1 MSLSSIIR
9 STEPECR
16 SIREIIRTTAPL
28 KKSFNTYSGLPA
40 FSKYPIINEYHLE
53 SSFQSSIV
61 GTAFD
66 ILTKIICSYYTN
78 NKFNTDDLMQ
88 FWIARYLDENE
99 DVQQLY
105 YDAQNLVDDVI
116 NSKLIT
122 EMSLSDDLI
131 SSIWLFAKLEV
142 LWRSGFIR
150 SVEKNDVISSPSAIV
165 SEDLIAMG
173 QSFIENFIDTGLVRS
188 NSLIT
193 YSPYFSADIELKLGG
208 IDADICID
216 NTLYDI
222 KSTKK
227 LGFRIQESIQ
237 LTAYYLFYL
246 LDRLMSIDIDTVPL
260 QRHEI
265 KRIAFYKSRYGQ
277 IEYFNVEDI
286 PLNILIDALIEL
298 NSTFELGIT
307 ESKIKKVGD
316 YK

>member
-9 STEPECR
+9 STEPECKA
-16 SIREIIRTTAPL
+16 IREIIRTTAPL
-28 KKSFNTYSGLPA
+28 KNSFNTFSGLPA
-40 FSKYPIINEYHLE
+40 FSKYSIINEYQLE
-53 SSFQSSIV
+53 NSFQSSIV

-78 NKFNTDDLMQ
+78 SKFNTDDLMQ
-88 FWIARYLDENE
+88 FWIAKYLHENE
-99 DVQQLY
+99 DVQKLY
-105 YDAQNLVDDVI
+105 YDAQNIVDEVI
-116 NSKLIT
+116 NPNIIT
-122 EMSLSDDLI
+122 KISLSCDLI
-131 SSIWLFAKLEV
+131 ASVWLFAKLEV
-142 LWRSGFIR
+142 LWRSGFIKNA
-150 SVEKNDVISSPSAIV
+150 EKNDVIASPSDIV
-165 SEDLIAMG
+165 KQDLMTMG
-173 QSFIENFIDTGLVRS
+173 QSFIENFIDTGLVKS

-193 YSPYFSADIELKLGG
+193 YNPDFSTDVELKLGG
-208 IDADICID
+208 IVADICID

-227 LGFRIQESIQ
+227 LGFSIQDSIQ

-286 PLNILIDALIEL
+286 PLNILINALIEL
-298 NSTFELGIT
+298 NSTFELGIA

>member
-28 KKSFNTYSGLPA
+28 KNSFNTFSGLPA
-40 FSKYPIINEYHLE
+40 FSKYSIINEYQLE
-53 SSFQSSIV
+53 NSFQSSIV
-61 GTAFD
+61 GTAFH
-66 ILTKIICSYYTN
+66 ILAQIICSCYTDS
-78 NKFNTDDLMQ
+78 KVNTDDFME
-88 FWIARYLDENE
+88 FWIAKYLNENE
-99 DVQQLY
+99 DVQDLY
-105 YDAQNLVDDVI
+105 YDAQNFIDNLI
-116 NSKLIT
+116 NQKLTTRIF
-122 EMSLSDDLI
+122 LSNVLI
-131 SSIWLFAKLEV
+131 NHVWLLAKLEV
-142 LWRSGFIR
+142 LWRSGYIHNA
-150 SVEKNDVISSPSAIV
+150 EKNDVLAPPSDIDRL
-165 SEDLIAMG
+165 DLITMG
-173 QSFIENFIDTGLVRS
+173 QSFVENFIESKLIKP

-193 YSPYFSADIELKLGG
+193 YSPNYSTDVSLKLGG

-216 NTLYDI
+216 DTLFEI

>member
-61 GTAFD
+61 GTAFH
-66 ILTKIICSYYTN
+66 ILAQIICSCYTDS
-78 NKFNTDDLMQ
+78 KVNTDDFME
-88 FWIARYLDENE
+88 FWIAKYLNENE
-99 DVQQLY
+99 DVQDLY
-105 YDAQNLVDDVI
+105 YDAQNFIDNLI
-116 NSKLIT
+116 NQKLTTRIF
-122 EMSLSDDLI
+122 LSNVLI
-131 SSIWLFAKLEV
+131 NHVWLLAKLEV
-142 LWRSGFIR
+142 LWRSGYIHNA
-150 SVEKNDVISSPSAIV
+150 EKNDVLAPPSDIDRL
-165 SEDLIAMG
+165 DLITMG
-173 QSFIENFIDTGLVRS
+173 QSFVENFIESKLIKP

-193 YSPYFSADIELKLGG
+193 YSPNYSTDVSLKLGG

-216 NTLYDI
+216 DTLFEI

>member
-9 STEPECR
+9 STEPECKA
-16 SIREIIRTTAPL
+16 IREIIRTTAPL
-28 KKSFNTYSGLPA
+28 KNSFNTFSGLPA
-40 FSKYPIINEYHLE
+40 FSKYSIINEYQLE
-53 SSFQSSIV
+53 NSFQSSIV
-61 GTAFD
+61 GTAFH
-66 ILTKIICSYYTN
+66 ILAQIICSCYTDS
-78 NKFNTDDLMQ
+78 KVNTDDFME
-88 FWIARYLDENE
+88 FWIAKYLNENE
-99 DVQQLY
+99 DVQDLY
-105 YDAQNLVDDVI
+105 YDAQNFIDNLI
-116 NSKLIT
+116 NQKLTTRIF
-122 EMSLSDDLI
+122 LSNVLI
-131 SSIWLFAKLEV
+131 NHVWLLAKLEV
-142 LWRSGFIR
+142 LWRSGYIHNA
-150 SVEKNDVISSPSAIV
+150 EKNDVLAPPSDIDRL
-165 SEDLIAMG
+165 DLITMG
-173 QSFIENFIDTGLVRS
+173 QSFVENFIESKLIKP

-193 YSPYFSADIELKLGG
+193 YSPNYSTDVSLKLGG

-216 NTLYDI
+216 DTLFEI